1 MIMNTSMNIAFSVII
16 PMYNEVDNVEP
27 LLTELHNSLANFA
40 DYEIIVIDDG
50 SNDGTLQRLNDLM
63 LKMPQLR
70 VLRHRSNYGQSAG
83 VYTGVK
89 HAKNP
94 WIVTLDGDGQNDPAD
109 IPAMFNLIQNLA
121 SASKPILV
129 VGHRNKRKDNWLRLV
144 SSRIANNVRAYLLKD
159 DCPDTGC
166 GLKVFQREA
175 FLTLPHFNHIHRFL
189 PALFRRAGGEV
200 INIPV
205 QHRPRMLGRSKYGV
219 MNRLWVGIVDIF
231 GVVWLIRRPCR
242 PEVEDGA

>member
-1 MIMNTSMNIAFSVII
+1 MNTSMSMNNAFSVII

-27 LLTELHNSLANFA
+27 LLTELHNSLLSFA

-50 SNDGTLQRLNDLM
+50 SNDGTLQRLNELIPT
-63 LKMPQLR
+63 MPKLR
-70 VLRHRSNYGQSAG
+70 VVRHRSNYGQSAG
-83 VYTGVK
+83 VYTGVRN
-89 HAKNP
+89 AKYP

-109 IPAMFNLIQNLA
+109 IPAMFNIIQNLA
-121 SASKPILV
+121 NTNQPVLV
-129 VGHRNKRKDNWLRLV
+129 VGHRNKRRDNWLRLV
-144 SSRIANNVRAYLLKD
+144 SSRIANGVRAYLLKD

-189 PALFRRAGGEV
+189 PALFRRAGGTV
-200 INIPV
+200 INTPV